1 VPKLGEAE
9 KELRRQRIIDAA
21 WRRVARR
28 GYRNLSVD
36 DVCAEAGLSK
46 GAFYTYFDQKQDL
59 LVALL
64 EDDAAGLSE
73 LVSDAAGQLG
83 GIDQI
88 RRFMATLVDR
98 GADAAAVQ
106 LRADLWAE
114 IASDEFLRAR
124 FLEAMQQR
132 RTRLA
137 VLIEEAV
144 AAGQLVDVPANAMAA
159 VLLALGD
166 GLMLHRVLD
175 PSGFKWS
182 NVRRAIDTLL
192 EGLRPEPEPE
202 PKPKPEPEPK
212 P

>member
-1 VPKLGEAE
+1 MPRLGIAE
-9 KELRRQRIIDAA
+9 KKQRRQRIIDAA
-21 WRRVARR
+21 WRCVARG

-36 DVCAEAGLSK
+36 DICAEASVSK

-83 GIDQI
+83 GIEQI
-88 RRFMATLVDR
+88 RRFVATLVDR
-98 GADAAAVQ
+98 GADGAAVQ

-114 IASDEFLRAR
+114 IASDELLRAR
-124 FLEAMQQR
+124 FLAAMQQR
-132 RTRLA
+132 RVRLA
-137 VLIEEAV
+137 GLIEDAV

-159 VLLALGD
+159 VFLALGD

-182 NVRRAIDTLL
+182 NVRRAIDALL
-192 EGLRPEPEPE
+192 EGLRPEPQT
-202 PKPKPEPEPK
+202 
-212 P
+212 